1 MIWVDFFTC
10 SNIKETKMN
19 ARVKFNWCFTASV
32 VSGDVATVVAADV
45 DAVVAADDADAVPAV
60 VTELVAAVIAAD
72 VAAAVAD
79 VVSVV
84 ASYVVAQ
91 LKVIWGYC
99 RVFVKSSSIKK
110 FKNFVPA

>member
-1 MIWVDFFTC
+1 MIWVDIITC

-32 VSGDVATVVAADV
+32 VSV
-45 DAVVAADDADAVPAV
+45 
-60 VTELVAAVIAAD
+60 D
-72 VAAAVAD
+72 VAAAVAAV
-79 VVSVV
+79 VVSVI